1 METILDFILHTDQY
15 LNVIVDQYGPLIYA
29 VIFLIIF
36 AETGFVV
43 TPFLPGDGLL
53 FTVGV
58 LAAGTSG
65 GLNVWLAMLVMIVA
79 ALLGNT
85 VNYHIGRYFSQKLL
99 DGGKIKWVNP
109 KYIDQTH
116 EFFEKHGQ
124 KAVIISRF
132 LPIFRTFVPFVAGLS
147 KMTRTKFLAYTLWG
161 GVSWVILLTM
171 AGYLLGNIPF
181 VKNNISFIVIT
192 IIVVSVLPAV
202 FTVAKN
208 LLKGKAA

>member
-1 METILDFILHTDQY
+1 MDTVIDFILHTDQY
-15 LNVIVDQYGPLIYA
+15 LNLIVEQYGPLIYA

-58 LAAGTSG
+58 IAAGTSG
-65 GLNVWLAMLVMIVA
+65 GLNVWLAMVVMIIA

-99 DGGKIKWVNP
+99 DGGKLKWVNP

-147 KMTRTKFLAYTLWG
+147 KMTRSKFMAYTLWG
-161 GVSWVILLTM
+161 GVAWVILLTM
-171 AGYLLGNIPF
+171 AGYLLGSVPF
-181 VKNNISFIVIT
+181 VKNNISFIVLG

-208 LLKGKAA
+208 IMQKKA

>member
-65 GLNVWLAMLVMIVA
+65 GLNVWLAMFVMIVA

-85 VNYHIGRYFSQKLL
+85 VNYHVGRYFSQKLL

-109 KYIDQTH
+109 KYIEQTH

-147 KMTRTKFLAYTLWG
+147 KMTRTKFLA
-161 GVSWVILLTM
+161 
-171 AGYLLGNIPF
+171 
-181 VKNNISFIVIT
+181 
-192 IIVVSVLPAV
+192 
-202 FTVAKN
+202 
-208 LLKGKAA
+208 